1 MQWRWEGGIEFL
13 LLSTTP
19 KLRYYVCVYVHLCSY
34 WCKVTWHHVMWTPL
48 QGNPNYH
55 KKGQL
60 SRLGLSNLAVVWVV
74 LKLNKLRK
82 TVLTCTWAWL
92 QQETRWRNTERER
105 ALSHT
110 APPHYIVH
118 TFGRAKLNCASICD
132 LRMNQIW
139 MVLKW
144 CLNQLLPSN
153 WAQTPS
159 LYRHTSTCPHAMQ
172 GHSAW
177 PRQPRVGALPFPTT
191 TTPGKSQRQLSSTL
205 SLLQMVQPS
214 FAHVQHNL
222 SMGHA
227 WRLSQHTWFQWESAS
242 IQTGNYPIPRSHH
255 TFSVIIRPCHITP

>member
-1 MQWRWEGGIEFL
+1 MQWHWEGGIEFL

-34 WCKVTWHHVMWTPL
+34 WCKVTWHHVVWIPL

-110 APPHYIVH
+110 APPHYIVY
-118 TFGRAKLNCASICD
+118 TFQDSQTELCQYLWFTYESD
-132 LRMNQIW
+132 MNGTE
-139 MVLKW
+139 MMSKSTAAL
-144 CLNQLLPSN
+144 QLGTNLIIPQ
-153 WAQTPS
+153 A
-159 LYRHTSTCPHAMQ
+159 HVHVSTMQ
-172 GHSAW
+172 GRSAW

-191 TTPGKSQRQLSSTL
+191 TTLGKSQRQLSSTL
-205 SLLQMVQPS
+205 SLLQLVQPS